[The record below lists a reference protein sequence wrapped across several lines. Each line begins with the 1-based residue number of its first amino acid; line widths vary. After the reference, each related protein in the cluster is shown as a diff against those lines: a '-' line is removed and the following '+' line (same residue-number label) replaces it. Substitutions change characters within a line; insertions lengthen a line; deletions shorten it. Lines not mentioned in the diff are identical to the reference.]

1 MASSVSFPRLFT
13 VGEANAL
20 LPAVRGLTER
30 IQENIQRLKNKSKI
44 VIRDEQ
50 LDPGA
55 ADFMDRLQENSEI
68 ARLVSEVKDGVD
80 QIQSYGCI
88 CKGAEQGLVDF
99 PCMLGAEVVF
109 LCWQQVNRLSA
120 IGTGSKRALPGADPC
135 SMSRKRAPTKKLL
148 TINRSILRFGFL
160 YFCSLRVNP
169 LLGWE
174 VCDRAQ

>member
-1 MASSVSFPRLFT
+1 MASSVPFPRLFT

-68 ARLVSEVKDGVD
+68 ARLVSEVKDGVE

-99 PCMLGAEVVF
+99 RDCWERSGLFMLAKGETTISY
-109 LCWQQVNRLSA
+109 WHR
-120 IGTGSKRALPGADPC
+120 IEEAL
-135 SMSRKRAPTKKLL
+135 RAPTLARCRENGSRQK
-148 TINRSILRFGFL
+148 TS
-160 YFCSLRVNP
+160 YH
-169 LLGWE
+169 
-174 VCDRAQ
+174 

>member
-1 MASSVSFPRLFT
+1 MASSVPFPRLFT
-13 VGEANAL
+13 VGEASAL

-30 IQENIQRLKNKSKI
+30 IQENIQRLKNKSKM

-99 PCMLGAEVVF
+99 PCLLGAEVVF
-109 LCWQQVNRLSA
+109 LCWQ
-120 IGTGSKRALPGADPC
+120 TGE
-135 SMSRKRAPTKKLL
+135 PT
-148 TINRSILRFGFL
+148 ISYWHRIEEGFAG
-160 YFCSLRVNP
+160 RRP
-169 LLGWE
+169 LLDVEKTGP
-174 VCDRAQ
+174 DKKTSYH

>member
-1 MASSVSFPRLFT
+1 MASSVPFPRLFT

-44 VIRDEQ
+44 VIRDQQ

-55 ADFMDRLQENSEI
+55 ADFMDRLQENGEI
-68 ARLVSEVKDGVD
+68 ARLVSEVKDGVE

-99 PCMLGAEVVF
+99 PCLLGAEVVY
-109 LCWQQVNRLSA
+109 LCWQQ
-120 IGTGSKRALPGADPC
+120 GE
-135 SMSRKRAPTKKLL
+135 PT
-148 TINRSILRFGFL
+148 ISYWHRIEEGFAG
-160 YFCSLRVNP
+160 RRP
-169 LLGWE
+169 LLDVE
-174 VCDRAQ
+174 KTVLDKKTSYH